1 MTADSKLHAR
11 LTDPLRSGAYRVSS
25 DRDIRDALG
34 AGDVDL
40 VPVALGAGKDKML
53 AAIAKSLG
61 FPEWFG
67 GNWDALEDS
76 LTDLSWRED
85 RARVLLISGAKAGD
99 ELGILL
105 DVLASAAEYWRER
118 ERAFFAVFVDPKGKL
133 ELPALYR
140 EKAG

>member
-1 MTADSKLHAR
+1 MSADSKLRAR
-11 LTDPLRSGAYRVSS
+11 LTDPARSGAYRVSS

-40 VPVALGAGKDKML
+40 VKVALGAGKDKML

-85 RARVLLISGAKAGD
+85 QPRVLLLSGAKAGD

-105 DVLASAAEYWRER
+105 DVLASSAEYWRER

-133 ELPALYR
+133 GLPALYR
-140 EKAG
+140 EKAA

>member
-1 MTADSKLHAR
+1 MSADSKLLAR
-11 LTDPLRSGAYRVSS
+11 LTDPVRSGAYRAS
-25 DRDIRDALG
+25 DDREIRDAVKLG
-34 AGDVDL
+34 EVDL
-40 VPVALGAGKDKML
+40 VKVVLVAGKEKML
-53 AAIAKSLG
+53 AALAKSLG

-67 GNWDALEDS
+67 GNWDALEDC

-85 RARVLLISGAKAGD
+85 RPRVLLFSGAKAGD

-105 DVLASAAEYWRER
+105 DILASSAEYWRER

-133 ELPALYR
+133 DLPALYR